1 MRDWPVSI
9 ALPKSR
15 NRFRSASEDHY
26 RLMFELNPN
35 PMWIFDESTLSF
47 LAVNEAAIKL
57 YGWSREEFLRMTIID
72 IRPPEETPKL
82 ARKLAVQRGSRA
94 AFVGGW
100 QHWKKDGTKF
110 EVEVT
115 ISCLQFQGRDA
126 RLTMVNDVTAR
137 KQAEEQLRQLNATL
151 ERRVATRTEELTR
164 ANELLLAS
172 EQVLADFFGE
182 APLGLLWLAPDGRIQ
197 HVNQAEAALLDRRVE
212 QLLGRHLGE
221 FCANPEVV
229 RAMVSALARKEPIHD
244 NLVRL
249 LRQDR
254 SIRHVLV
261 DANGAWQNGRLT
273 HSRWF
278 FRDISR
284 QVELQKEIL
293 AISERV
299 RRQIG
304 HDLHDDVCQ
313 RLTSIAYLGRALE
326 RRLSAK
332 SRPDAARAR
341 EIASLTQQAISS
353 TRELSHAMSP
363 MELGVNGLPGALKD
377 LAVQT
382 KRLFHIDCRFR
393 CDKSISIDDGAAQ
406 TNLYRIAQEAIHNAI
421 KHGKAKRIQI
431 RLRIRRGDVVLHV
444 EDDGVGLP
452 LRPTGN
458 KAFGLRV
465 MDYRARALGGSLAVQ
480 KRETGGTTVV
490 CSIPATLTAP
500 ATQHNL
506 CPLKSV

>member
-1 MRDWPVSI
+1 
-9 ALPKSR
+9 
-15 NRFRSASEDHY
+15 
-26 RLMFELNPN
+26 
-35 PMWIFDESTLSF
+35 MWIFDESTLSF
-47 LAVNEAAIKL
+47 LAVNEAATKL
-57 YGWSREEFLRMTIID
+57 YGWSREEFLRMTVEE
-72 IRPPEETPKL
+72 IRPPEERPKL
-82 ARKLAVQRGSRA
+82 AQKLAVQRGSRV
-94 AFVGGW
+94 AFVGEW
-100 QHWKKDGTKF
+100 RHWKKDGT
-110 EVEVT
+110 ELDVEVT
-115 ISCLQFQGRDA
+115 ISCLKFQGRDA

-137 KQAEEQLRQLNATL
+137 KLTEERLSRLNATL
-151 ERRVATRTEELTR
+151 ERHVATRTEELTR

-172 EQVLADFFGE
+172 EQALGDFFGE
-182 APLGLLWLAPDGRIQ
+182 APLGLLRLGPDGHIQ
-197 HVNQAEAALLDRRVE
+197 HVNQAEAALLDRNAE
-212 QLLGRHLGE
+212 QLLGRCLAD
-221 FCANPEVV
+221 FCANPKVV
-229 RAMVSALARKEPIHD
+229 RAMVSELARKEPIHD
-244 NLVRL
+244 HLVRL
-249 LRQDR
+249 LRQDG
-254 SIRHVLV
+254 SVRHVLV
-261 DANGAWQNGRLT
+261 DANGAWENGRLT

-304 HDLHDDVCQ
+304 HDLHDDLCQ

-341 EIASLTQQAISS
+341 EIASLTQQAILY

-363 MELGVNGLPGALKD
+363 MEPGVNGFPGALKN

-393 CDKSISIDDGAAQ
+393 CDRSISIDDVAAQ

-431 RLRIRRGDVVLHV
+431 RLRVRRGDMVLHV

-452 LRPTGN
+452 LTPSGK

-480 KRETGGTTVV
+480 RRETGGTTVV

-500 ATQHNL
+500 ATQHNYAR
-506 CPLKSV
+506 